1 MDAHRRPRAAER
13 LSHYLRARKERGRVP
28 TRSYEIRVVG
38 APFRPFRDGYH
49 TFLGLSWGAAI
60 GVIAGVYL
68 ASNALFAVLYAL
80 VGGVQGLPNHSFSQ
94 AFFFSVQTMG
104 TIGYGSMVPSS
115 TAAHLV
121 VVAESVYSLVL
132 VALCTG
138 MIFAKFSQVK
148 GRLIFAPQ
156 TVVTLWDGVPTLSVR
171 LGNDRGNR
179 IVEARVH
186 VDLMRTRKT
195 AEGVTFYELTALVP
209 VRDRIAALSRSWNL
223 LHRIDASSP
232 LFGATPDS
240 LLADEAEILV
250 SVMGTDETTGQT
262 VHGQHSF
269 EAPAIV
275 YGARFRD
282 VLTEIEGGDLV
293 FNAGN
298 FSLIE
303 ATPPSELFPYTADV

>member
-1 MDAHRRPRAAER
+1 MA
-13 LSHYLRARKERGRVP
+13 ARKNRSMGRSP
-28 TRSYEIRVVG
+28 GRSYTIRVVG
-38 APFRPFRDGYH
+38 APSRPFRDGYH

-60 GVIAGVYL
+60 GVIAAIYL
-68 ASNALFAVLYAL
+68 ASNALFAAAYAI

-104 TIGYGSMVPSS
+104 TIGYGSMVPAS
-115 TAAHLV
+115 TGAHLL

-138 MIFAKFSQVK
+138 MLFAKFSQVK
-148 GRLIFAPQ
+148 GRLIFAPHA
-156 TVVTLWDGVPTLSVR
+156 VVTLWDGVPTLSIR

-179 IVEARVH
+179 IVETRVH

-195 AEGVTFYELTALVP
+195 AEGVTFYELASLAP

-223 LHRIDASSP
+223 LHRIDATSP
-232 LFGATPDS
+232 LFGATPAS
-240 LLADEAEILV
+240 LKADEAEILV

-262 VHGQHSF
+262 VHGQHAF

-275 YGARFRD
+275 FGARFRD
-282 VLTEIEGGDLV
+282 VLSETADGDLE
-293 FNAGN
+293 FNFEHFDA
-298 FSLIE
+298 LE
-303 ATPPSELFPYTADV
+303 ATPASEEFPYSAEL